1 MNTAAATPLPQAAAL
16 SRLRLWLA
24 RTRRSVW
31 DAMQLAAWARAQSH
45 LLHFADGCEPLQP
58 ELAKELRAAARSGPQ
73 L

>member
-1 MNTAAATPLPQAAAL
+1 MNTVATPLPQAAAL

-31 DAMQLAAWARAQSH
+31 DAMQLAAWARAQGH

-58 ELAKELRAAARSGPQ
+58 ELAKELRAAARSGP
-73 L
+73 LI